1 MRKTLKPLRI
11 AVAGLGRIGW
21 GRHALALAKH
31 PDFQLVAVSDTEPT
45 RREEAEREL
54 KCRAYAD
61 YERMLAVAEL
71 DAVVI
76 ATPTHLHKGMT
87 LAALRRGLHVLL
99 EKPMA
104 LNSADAETMVRA
116 ARKARRVLTIYQ
128 PARLGALHQT
138 LLRLIASG
146 KIGRVVRA
154 QNALFS
160 YARRNDWQA
169 LRKFGGG
176 MLNNYGAHA
185 IDEILPLI
193 GYDVKRVFCQL
204 QRVAT
209 LGDADD
215 AAKIV
220 LQTRKGVIGDVDIS
234 QASAISPYRQ
244 IVWGTCGAVWVQG
257 GALHVRSFDPKKL
270 PARALNP
277 SLASAERKYPS
288 ETIPFADEV
297 VAVDEKLE
305 IDVYANLARAIRT
318 GVAPY
323 IKPEQTLAVMRI
335 IDQCR
340 KGSVGIAEMR
350 KGAAR

>member
-1 MRKTLKPLRI
+1 MKKTPKPLRI

-21 GRHALALAKH
+21 GQHAKALLNH
-31 PDFQLVAVSDTEPT
+31 PDYQLAAVSDTEPA

-54 KCRAYAD
+54 KCPAYAD
-61 YERMLAVAEL
+61 YDRMIATADL
-71 DAVVI
+71 DVVVI
-76 ATPTHLHKGMT
+76 ATPTHLHKPMT

-104 LNSADAETMVRA
+104 LSHTEAQTMVRA
-116 ARKARRVLTIYQ
+116 AKKARRLLTIYQ
-128 PARLGALHQT
+128 PARLGAMHQT
-138 LLRLIASG
+138 MLRLIASG
-146 KIGRVVRA
+146 KIGRVVRV

-160 YARRNDWQA
+160 YGRRNDWQA

-193 GYDVKRVFCQL
+193 GYDIKRVFCQL

-234 QASAISPYRQ
+234 QASPISPYRQ
-244 IVWGTCGAVWVQG
+244 IVWGTCGSIWVHG
-257 GALHVRSFDPKKL
+257 GALHVKSFDPKKL
-270 PARALNP
+270 PPRRLNP

-288 ETIPFADEV
+288 ETIPFVDEV
-297 VAVDEKLE
+297 VAVDPTLQ
-305 IDVYANLARAIRT
+305 IDVYADLARAIRT
-318 GVAPY
+318 GR
-323 IKPEQTLAVMRI
+323 KPHIDPEHTLVVMSV
-335 IDQCR
+335 IDRCR
-340 KGSVGIAEMR
+340 KESTGIAEMR
-350 KGAAR
+350 R

>member
-1 MRKTLKPLRI
+1 MKKTVKPLRI

-21 GRHALALAKH
+21 GRHALALSKH
-31 PDFQLVAVSDTEPT
+31 PDFELVAVSDTEPA

-61 YERMLAVAEL
+61 YERMLAVADL

-76 ATPTHLHKGMT
+76 ATPTHLHKPMT
-87 LAALRRGLHVLL
+87 LAALRQGLHVLL

-104 LNSADAETMVRA
+104 LNCADAQAIVRV
-116 ARKARRVLTIYQ
+116 ARKARRVLTVYQ

-138 LLRLIASG
+138 LLKLIATG
-146 KIGRVVRA
+146 KIGRVVRV
-154 QNALFS
+154 QNALFR

-220 LQTRKGVIGDVDIS
+220 LQTRRGVIGDVDIS

-244 IVWGTCGAVWVQG
+244 IVWGTCGAIWVQG
-257 GALHVRSFDPKKL
+257 GALHIRSFDPKKL
-270 PARALNP
+270 PVRKLNP

-288 ETIPFADEV
+288 ETVPFADEV
-297 VAVDEKLE
+297 VKVDESLAV
-305 IDVYANLARAIRT
+305 DVYADLARAVRT
-318 GVAPY
+318 RGEPY
-323 IKPEQTLAVMRI
+323 IKPDQTLAVMRI
-335 IDQCR
+335 IDRCR
-340 KGSVGIAEMR
+340 KGSAGITDMR
-350 KGAAR
+350 EGGAK